1 MNGEQIGNRG
11 EAASAMIASVS
22 TTHAPSPA
30 GHYSQ
35 AIVHNGTVYVAGQL
49 PIDPV
54 TGERTLGGIE
64 EQTEQAL
71 KNVAA
76 VLEAAGSDLAH
87 VLKVTIFV
95 SDIEQW
101 SKVNAVY
108 ARFFGDHKPARSVV
122 PTRELHYGFLIEIDA
137 VAAVR

>member
-1 MNGEQIGNRG
+1 MNEEPTGNRG
-11 EAASAMIASVS
+11 EGTSAMIASIS

-49 PIDPV
+49 PVDPV
-54 TGERTLGGIE
+54 TGERNLGGIE
-64 EQTEQAL
+64 GQTEQAL

-76 VLEAAGSDLAH
+76 VLEAAGCDLAH
-87 VLKVTIFV
+87 VLKVTIYV
-95 SDIEQW
+95 SDIGQR

-108 ARFFGDHKPARSVV
+108 ARFF
-122 PTRELHYGFLIEIDA
+122 
-137 VAAVR
+137 